1 VTTGD
6 YKARAVGLLLLVAAA
21 WSGTPR
27 EGEAAWKPCRTEDR
41 EALLVGALGH
51 EIQNTLY
58 EAEVYRTQ
66 AKCVAVG
73 LGDRAPCADP
83 PRRVMLRLKKM
94 LRTRVTSVSQASK
107 CEGAVVKWV
116 AEPVCHGVEAYV
128 RTRNNEHCPIP
139 YRRLG
144 DRWEEQ
150 LRGACE

>member
-1 VTTGD
+1 MTTGD
-6 YKARAVGLLLLVAAA
+6 YKARAVGLVLLLAAA
-21 WSGTPR
+21 SSGTSR
-27 EGEAAWKPCRTEDR
+27 GGEAGWTGCSTEDR
-41 EALLVGALGH
+41 EALLVGALEH
-51 EIQNTLY
+51 EVQNTLY

-73 LGDRAPCADP
+73 LGYRAPFADP

-107 CEGAVVKWV
+107 CEGAVVTWV
-116 AEPVCHGVEAYV
+116 AEPACDGVEAYV

-144 DRWEEQ
+144 NRWEEQ
-150 LRGACE
+150 VRGACE